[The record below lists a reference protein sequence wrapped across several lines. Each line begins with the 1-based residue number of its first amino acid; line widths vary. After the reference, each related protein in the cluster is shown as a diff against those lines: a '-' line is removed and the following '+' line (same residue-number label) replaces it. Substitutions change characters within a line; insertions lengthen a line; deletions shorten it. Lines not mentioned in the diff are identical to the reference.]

1 VFKRH
6 HQLFVALRVLLD
18 VAIVLVAFVGAW
30 NIRFGSPRT
39 FPYSE
44 LPLFEDTVFVAVVA
58 LVIWP
63 LSLRA
68 AGLYQPQRQKS
79 SLDELVAVLRATV
92 VAGIM
97 LVATTYFI
105 REARFS
111 RGMLAIFTGL
121 AFVGVGAVRLL
132 FKAGLMELRARG
144 FNQRF
149 VLVLGAGR
157 LARQVIEAIELHR
170 ELGFKP
176 IGVLSVTR
184 KRVGTDVGGVPVI
197 GTLRDLKEVLS
208 SRGVDQ
214 VLVALPSRSA
224 HHLPRVMGV
233 LVDTT
238 VDVKLVPDV
247 YQYATLFGG
256 LEEFGG
262 LPIVN
267 LQSTGVLG
275 INAISKRAF
284 DLLFAGLFGLLLSP
298 LMALVALAIK
308 LSSPGPIF
316 FRQERV
322 GLDGQPFEML
332 KFRSMRI
339 DAEPAGAE
347 FAKKDDPRTTPIG
360 ALLRRSSLDEL
371 PQLFNVL
378 RGEMSLVGPR
388 PERPVFIQRFRRRI
402 PRYQLRH
409 MVKAGMT
416 GWAQIHGLRG
426 RTSIEKRVEYDL
438 YYIEHWSLLLDLKI
452 LARTMAFGFL
462 SRNAY

>member
-1 VFKRH
+1 MFKRH

-18 VAIVLVAFVGAW
+18 VAIVAVAFAGAW
-30 NIRFGSPRT
+30 NIRFGSPKT
-39 FPYSE
+39 FPFNE
-44 LPLFEDTVFVAVVA
+44 LPVREDTVFVLALA

-63 LSLRA
+63 LALRSM
-68 AGLYQPQRQKS
+68 GLYRPQRQKS
-79 SLDELVAVLRATV
+79 PLDEVLAVFRASLAAGIVLV
-92 VAGIM
+92 VA
-97 LVATTYFI
+97 TYFT
-105 REARFS
+105 REARYS

-121 AFVGVGAVRLL
+121 AFVGVGLVRFL
-132 FKAGLMELRARG
+132 FKELLMQLRARG
-144 FNQRF
+144 YNQRF

-157 LARQVIEAIELHR
+157 LARQVIEAIDAHR

-176 IGVLSVTR
+176 VGVLSVTS
-184 KRVGTDVGGVPVI
+184 KRVGTAVAGVPVI
-197 GTLRDLKEVLS
+197 GTLRDLKATLA

-214 VLVALPSRSA
+214 VLVALPSRSV

-233 LVDTT
+233 LADTT
-238 VDVKLVPDV
+238 IDVKLVPDV

-275 INAISKRAF
+275 INALSKRAF
-284 DLLFAGLFGLLLSP
+284 DLGFGGALLLLLSP
-298 LMALVALAIK
+298 VMAVVALLVRLTSK
-308 LSSPGPIF
+308 GPIF

-322 GLDGQPFEML
+322 GLDGQPFRMF
-332 KFRSMRI
+332 KFRSMRLE
-339 DAEPAGAE
+339 AEAAGAE

-360 ALLRRSSLDEL
+360 TLLRRSSLDEL
-371 PQLFNVL
+371 PQLLNVL
-378 RGEMSLVGPR
+378 RGDMSLVGPR

-452 LARTMAFGFL
+452 LARTMAGGFL

>member
-6 HQLFVALRVLLD
+6 HQLFVALRALLD
-18 VAIVLVAFVGAW
+18 VAIVAVAFTGAW
-30 NIRFGSPRT
+30 NIRFGSPKT
-39 FPYSE
+39 FPFSE
-44 LPLFEDTVFVAVVA
+44 LPTPEDTLFVGALA
-58 LVIWP
+58 LVLWP

-68 AGLYQPQRQKS
+68 AGLYKPQRQKS
-79 SLDELVAVLRATV
+79 TLDELLSVLQASL
-92 VAGIM
+92 VAGVL
-97 LVATTYFI
+97 LVVLTYFV
-105 REARFS
+105 RESRFS
-111 RGMLAIFTGL
+111 RGMLLIFTGL
-121 AFVGVGAVRLL
+121 SFVGVGMVRLL
-132 FKAGLMELRARG
+132 FKEALMALRARG
-144 FNQRF
+144 YNLRF

-157 LARQVIEAIELHR
+157 LARQVIEAVDAHK
-170 ELGFKP
+170 ELGFRMV
-176 IGVLSVTR
+176 GVLSVTK
-184 KRVGTDVGGVPVI
+184 KRVGTDVAGVPVI
-197 GTLRDLKEVLS
+197 GTLRDLKHVLET
-208 SRGVDQ
+208 RGVDQ

-224 HHLPRVMGV
+224 HHLPRAME
-233 LVDTT
+233 LLADTT

-275 INAISKRAF
+275 INALSKRVF
-284 DLLFAGLFGLLLSP
+284 DLFFGALILALLSP
-298 LMALVALAIK
+298 LMALLALLVK
-308 LSSPGPIF
+308 LTSPGPVL

-322 GLDGQPFEML
+322 GLDGQPFQML
-332 KFRSMRI
+332 KFRSMRV
-339 DAEPAGAE
+339 DAEAGGAAFAAE
-347 FAKKDDPRTTPIG
+347 GDPRTTALG
-360 ALLRRSSLDEL
+360 ALLRRTSLDEL
-371 PQLFNVL
+371 PQLVNVL

-388 PERPVFIQRFRRRI
+388 PERPVFIQKFRRRI

-452 LARTMAFGFL
+452 LARTAAFGFL